1 MNMSKSKNAIEKRVR
16 GALYGFAIG
25 DAMGATTEFMK
36 KKEIQRRYGKV
47 DDILGGGWLNLKPG
61 QVTDDTQMTMCVIDA
76 LMKAKNESQF
86 RTAVKAYFIDWY
98 LSNPPDIGNQCKI
111 SIECLMSGQAPRIWK
126 GVSDG
131 NGSLMRA
138 LPCALLNNLTYNQ
151 IQGDLT
157 HPSKLCQQSIQ
168 MYHKMIIDLV
178 YRDENIRRM
187 LWTNVKHEPTG
198 YVVDTLVNAV
208 YWANK
213 DSLEECIVGAVN
225 DGGDADTIAAIA
237 GSMAGAH
244 WGVDAIPSGWIEK
257 IDSEVIKKM
266 DQFTDFILKKYN
278 KGFENCCLF

>member
-1 MNMSKSKNAIEKRVR
+1 MNMSKSKNTIEKRVR

-25 DAMGATTEFMK
+25 DAMGATTEIMN

-47 DDILGGGWLNLKPG
+47 DDIIGGGWLNLKPG
-61 QVTDDTQMTMCVIDA
+61 QVTDDTQMTTCVIDA

-98 LSNPPDIGNQCKI
+98 LSNPPDIGNQCRI
-111 SIECLMSGQAPRIWK
+111 SIECLMSGQAPRTWE

-138 LPCALLNNLTYNQ
+138 LPCALLNNLAYNQ

-157 HPSKLCQQSIQ
+157 HPSELCQQSIQ
-168 MYHKMIIDLV
+168 MYHKIIVDLV
-178 YRDENIRRM
+178 YRENIKRM
-187 LWTNVKHEPTG
+187 IWMNVKHEPTG

-208 YWANK
+208 YWASK
-213 DSLEECIVGAVN
+213 DSLEECIIGAVN

-237 GSMAGAH
+237 GSMAGAR

-257 IDSEVIKKM
+257 IDPEVIKKM
-266 DQFTDFILKKYN
+266 DQFADFILKKYN
-278 KGFENCCLF
+278 KGFEICCLF